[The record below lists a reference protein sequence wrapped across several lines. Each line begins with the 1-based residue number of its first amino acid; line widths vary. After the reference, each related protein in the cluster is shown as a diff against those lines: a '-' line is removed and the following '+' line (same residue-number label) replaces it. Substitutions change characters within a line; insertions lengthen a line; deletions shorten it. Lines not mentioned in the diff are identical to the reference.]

1 MQCESSADRFL
12 GAFLPGR
19 LPFQARG
26 EPFELRASKRASTRR
41 ATIVT
46 CEKCGAE
53 VAEGLSVCPQCEFPV
68 SVEQIGPVYVP
79 QTAQPPDVIPAVSDL
94 SITAKRQIYAG
105 FWLRAGAF
113 LIDSLI
119 LGFLTTLIT
128 GVYPS
133 AFFRS
138 PDVNSL
144 NLSLL
149 LQSPLSVLTPLGIAW
164 VAASPSLYGALFES
178 SLWQATPGKR
188 ILGIYVTGLGGQ
200 RVTFLRAFFR
210 NLAKQISS
218 FLLLGY
224 FLAGFTPR
232 KQALHDILASC
243 LILRR
248 VTS

>member
-1 MQCESSADRFL
+1 MNLRLIGFFEFL
-12 GAFLPGR
+12 REA
-19 LPFQARG
+19 A
-26 EPFELRASKRASTRR
+26 
-41 ATIVT
+41 IIT

-53 VAEGLSVCPQCEFPV
+53 VAEGLSTCPQCESPV

-79 QTAQPPDVIPAVSDL
+79 QSAHTPDAIPVVPDL
-94 SITAKRQIYAG
+94 SVTAKRQIYAG
-105 FWLRAGAF
+105 FWLRAAAF
-113 LIDSLI
+113 LIDTLI
-119 LGFLTTLIT
+119 LGFLTALIA
-128 GVYPS
+128 GLYPS

-144 NLSLL
+144 DLSLL

-164 VAASPSLYGALFES
+164 FTAAPSLYGAMFES
-178 SLWQATPGKR
+178 SAWQATPGKR
-188 ILGIYVTGLGGQ
+188 ILGIYVTGLRGQ

-243 LILRR
+243 LIVRR